1 MKQGVTRLFAAPLVA
16 WLGLSSAGAQT
27 VTLVDA
33 TRPESVLEIAK
44 GFGIATLERDMSG
57 DPKITGRID
66 GKRYSLMFYG
76 CKQGGECKDIQFIA
90 FWPASQ
96 SPGLQALNAWHQTKR
111 FGTAYLDK
119 DGDVV
124 LKLPVN
130 VEYGVNP
137 RNLEDSFLWWQ
148 VAVRGFRKEVV
159 KED

>member
-1 MKQGVTRLFAAPLVA
+1 MKKAVARLLSAPFVA
-16 WLGLSSAGAQT
+16 ILGGLSAGAQT
-27 VTLVDA
+27 VTLVDG
-33 TRPESVLEIAK
+33 TRPEHILEIAK
-44 GFGIATLERDMSG
+44 GFGIAALERDASG
-57 DPKITGRID
+57 DPKITGRIE
-66 GKRYSLMFYG
+66 GKRYAVMFYG
-76 CKQGGECKDIQFIA
+76 CKQGLECKDIQFLA

-119 DGDVV
+119 DGDVI

-148 VAVRGFRKEVV
+148 VALRGFRKEMMR
-159 KED
+159 ED